1 MVESTTIE
9 AMPPHQ
15 EPPPG
20 LSEDVRRAFIGIV
33 PTVIIALLTAWGM
46 YSYDKGQREESFR
59 EFRTD
64 IQDIKQTLKDT
75 SVQMNTIGTKVAN
88 IEGRLA
94 GTKIIP

>member
-1 MVESTTIE
+1 
-9 AMPPHQ
+9 
-15 EPPPG
+15 
-20 LSEDVRRAFIGIV
+20 
-33 PTVIIALLTAWGM
+33 M
-46 YSYDKGQREESFR
+46 YSYDKGQREEAFR